1 MGLLSA
7 RNACRLGV
15 RFPFEPRKLESYGF
29 QYVAV
34 EMLVREYS
42 VWQRS
47 YWGRPVH
54 SCGEYSLVA
63 SRGGLTA
70 EYAVSRDGPGNPVL
84 EWYVLE
90 EAVEKYRFPILDI
103 DLSLMSKHSEDELS
117 SLRVQLALV
126 LAEARRYL
134 WDRNVL
140 LTSAPRGVEEWL
152 YPLAGNHKMIVSE
165 SGPGEALWGLKADRV
180 VILRPDAEE
189 ELSRED
195 ILSAQAFLIG
205 GIVDKIPRPGL
216 SRVLDSAVPWGEP
229 RRITLRGSTIGVPS
243 RLNRIAGIL
252 LKARLDY
259 DGDLERAVI
268 DYMARADRVNRLF
281 YEMQRARVRRARLS
295 SLLEEY
301 SWLRPTVDDI
311 MLAARK
317 AKVEVVPDEGSRA
330 SR

>member
-1 MGLLSA
+1 MSLLSA
-7 RNACRLGV
+7 RSICSLGV
-15 RFPFEPRKLESYGF
+15 RFPFEPRKLEGYGF

-47 YWGRPVH
+47 YWGRTIH

-63 SRGGLTA
+63 SRGEVAAQYT
-70 EYAVSRDGPGNPVL
+70 VSRAGSGKPVL
-84 EWYVLE
+84 EWYDLE
-90 EAVEKYRFPILDI
+90 EAVEEYRFPILDI
-103 DLSLMSKHSEDELS
+103 DLSLMNRHSEEELS

-126 LAEARRYL
+126 LSEARRYL

-140 LTSAPRGVEEWL
+140 LTSAPKGVEEWL
-152 YPLAGNHKMIVSE
+152 YPLAGNNKMIISE

-189 ELSRED
+189 ELTRGD
-195 ILSAQAFLIG
+195 LLSAQAFLIG

-229 RRITLRGSTIGVPS
+229 RRITLRSSTIGVPS

-259 DGDLERAVI
+259 DGDLERAIV
-268 DYMARADRVNRLF
+268 DYMTRADRVNRLF
-281 YEMQRARVRRARLS
+281 YEMQRARLRRARLS

-301 SWLRPTVDDI
+301 SWLRPAVDDI